1 MAEMDDS
8 QKMGVGVEVPLEVR
22 RFFLGLSKGQD
33 PTQGGPRIASS
44 RDIQCYL
51 EMVEWSTGDAKFY
64 GLRLLC
70 DCN

>member
-1 MAEMDDS
+1 MSELDDC
-8 QKMGVGVEVPLEVR
+8 QKMGVEVEVPLEMR
-22 RFFLGLSKGQD
+22 RFFLGFSKGQD
-33 PTQGGPRIASS
+33 PTQGGPCMADS